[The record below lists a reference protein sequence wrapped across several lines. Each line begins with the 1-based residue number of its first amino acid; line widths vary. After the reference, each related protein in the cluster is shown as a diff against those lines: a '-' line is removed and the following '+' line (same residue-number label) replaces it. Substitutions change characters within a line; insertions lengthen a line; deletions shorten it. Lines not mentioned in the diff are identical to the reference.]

1 MKRRLPM
8 RFERSGIRLFQVV
21 LSAPLLLAEH
31 NPLAVLV
38 VIGVLEWILR
48 HDWSE
53 PTMRGLTADEWSKVR
68 DDLLRREASE
78 RARALAGD

>member
-1 MKRRLPM
+1 MKRRLPT

-31 NPLAVLV
+31 NPLAALV

-48 HDWSE
+48 NDWTE
-53 PTMRGLTADEWSKVR
+53 PTMRGLTADEWTKVQ
-68 DDLLRREASE
+68 DDLLRRGASE
-78 RARALAGD
+78 RTRALAGD